1 MSAVR
6 HDAGRATGPTPRAA
20 VRADAEAARD
30 RVQTTRLVGNRL
42 KVISVVGPIA
52 FFLLLEAVHYH
63 LENSPWWTPDFA
75 QAWHVAVALS
85 VVLGIALFSW
95 LMLRHIGR
103 AESAIVTQNQDL
115 VLADAVSTASHDQ
128 PDAQSVTDAAAAAVA
143 AVPGIGC
150 VRLRLHPGE
159 RDPGLESVTG
169 RSPDLAT
176 SAVPALDRPLVEGDT
191 VVGRLEVWSADG
203 AVPQE
208 HIGPATEAALATQVA
223 GAAKLSR
230 DFAELYRRRDE
241 GHAIYA
247 VLLSISRQ
255 SGTLPTL
262 TDLARHARDLL
273 GADAGAVVINVATAN
288 TVKFDSTA
296 EVPVPCSDGTTLLG
310 VGLPDHFDE
319 ISGQR
324 VNPIGCLHWAASVE
338 HEVLGTTGPL
348 GTLWVGRYE
357 GKPFTERDRSFLGT
371 MAGLAGI
378 ALTSAKVREQDRQ
391 RQVLNERTRIARE
404 MHDSM
409 AQVLGAMHL
418 RLRMLETFPAVTGDA
433 DTASQVAELAE
444 TADEA
449 YRDVREVILGLRDSD
464 KADVTLEENLRAY
477 VAKFADQSGIATEF
491 RNDTGG
497 PIELSPRTEVHLIRV
512 VQEAL
517 TNVRKHARA
526 TRATVTV
533 TGTDDS
539 TTFTIGDDG
548 QGFHAPADVP
558 TTDGYGLFTMRDR
571 LSLLHGTL
579 KLESFPGVGT
589 RVIATV
595 PERPSRPTRGVEE

>member
-6 HDAGRATGPTPRAA
+6 QDPGKATKPTPGAAARTESPRTDA
-20 VRADAEAARD
+20 VR
-30 RVQTTRLVGNRL
+30 TSRLIGNRL
-42 KVISVVGPIA
+42 KVISLVAPIA
-52 FFLLLEAVHYH
+52 FFLMLEAVHYH

-75 QAWHVAVALS
+75 QAWHFAVAIS
-85 VVLGIALFSW
+85 VCIGIVLFSW

-103 AESAIVTQNQDL
+103 AETALMTQNQDL
-115 VLADAVSTASHDQ
+115 LLADAVGTASHDQ
-128 PDAQSVTDAAAAAVA
+128 PDAQAVTDAAAEALA
-143 AVPGIGC
+143 AVPALSL

-159 RDPGLESVTG
+159 ADTGLESVRG
-169 RSPDLAT
+169 RSPDLLD
-176 SAVPALDRPLVEGDT
+176 SAVPVLDRPLTEGDK
-191 VVGRLEVWSADG
+191 VVGRLEVWSSDAAAALG
-203 AVPQE
+203 HV
-208 HIGPATEAALATQVA
+208 GPATESALATQVA
-223 GAAKLSR
+223 GAAKLAR

-247 VLLSISRQ
+247 ILLSISRQ

-273 GADAGAVVINVATAN
+273 GADAAAVVITVATAN
-288 TVKFDSTA
+288 AVRFDSA
-296 EVPVPCSDGTTLLG
+296 GEVPVPCSDGSALLG
-310 VGLPDHFDE
+310 VGLPEHIDE
-319 ISGQR
+319 LSGER
-324 VNPIGCLHWAASVE
+324 VNPIGCFHWSASLE
-338 HEVLGTTGPL
+338 HEVMGTSGRL
-348 GTLWVGRYE
+348 GTLWVGRAE
-357 GKPFTERDRSFLGT
+357 GKPFTERDRSLLGT
-371 MAGLAGI
+371 LAGLAGI

-391 RQVLNERTRIARE
+391 RQVLDERTRIARE

-418 RLRMLETFPAVTGDA
+418 RLRMMETFPAVTGDPETAEQVTALA
-433 DTASQVAELAE
+433 DTAE
-444 TADEA
+444 EA

-464 KADVTLEENLRAY
+464 KADLELEENLRAY
-477 VAKFADQSGIATEF
+477 VAKFADQAGIATEF
-491 RNDTGG
+491 RNETGC

-526 TRATVTV
+526 TRATVTI

-539 TTFTIGDDG
+539 TTVTIADDG
-548 QGFHAPADVP
+548 QGFHAPTDVP

-579 KLESFPGVGT
+579 TLESFPGVGT

-595 PERPSRPTRGVEE
+595 PERPSRTTTRS